1 MKRSETH
8 TSRKISEEDK
18 REFLSIVFIVIPLLA
33 ILTFNGIRM
42 ISFYY
47 ENSGKRE
54 AGEPVATHTD
64 SLLIFNE
71 PTWFFNISVI
81 ALVGIVIGLML
92 LGVYKG
98 FIGETPVVSLSTIAA
113 LTVIVGVPLMFS
125 HMYKTYD
132 SEKLYIA
139 EQEVNAV
146 KSSDDLHIDNFQPT
160 DYKNIDLSVFDK
172 DELGQKFYV
181 LESEDH
187 KLYLYNEPSA
197 KSDSTELQQLG
208 TLTEKEADR
217 LIH

>member
-1 MKRSETH
+1 M
-8 TSRKISEEDK
+8 
-18 REFLSIVFIVIPLLA
+18 
-33 ILTFNGIRM
+33 
-42 ISFYY
+42 
-47 ENSGKRE
+47 
-54 AGEPVATHTD
+54 
-64 SLLIFNE
+64 
-71 PTWFFNISVI
+71 
-81 ALVGIVIGLML
+81 
-92 LGVYKG
+92 
-98 FIGETPVVSLSTIAA
+98 SLSTIAA

-197 KSDSTELQQLG
+197 KS
-208 TLTEKEADR
+208 R
-217 LIH
+217 

>member
-1 MKRSETH
+1 MTNTSYITNTH
-8 TSRKISEEDK
+8 TS
-18 REFLSIVFIVIPLLA
+18 IVN
-33 ILTFNGIRM
+33 NGIRM

-197 KSDSTELQQLG
+197 KS
-208 TLTEKEADR
+208 R
-217 LIH
+217 